1 MIFSPTSHVLDA
13 GPCCHEPRLQTQ
25 IKPDKPPNADAVALY
40 WKEFTMTKFDQ
51 AWVDAETAK
60 REWMTENSLYKEEE
74 EHASC
79 GVGLVVSIDGKPSRK
94 VVENGIAALKAIWHR
109 GAVDADGKTGDGAGI
124 HVQIPVEFFYDQ
136 IRRTGHEPDMTKMIA
151 VGQVFLPRTDYG
163 AQETCRTIVE
173 SEVLRMGYYIYGWRH
188 VPVDVACLGEKAN
201 ATRPE
206 IEQILISNSKGV
218 DEETFE
224 RELYV
229 IRRRIEKAATAAG
242 VQGLYLCS
250 LSCRSIIYKGM
261 MLAEQVA
268 EFYPDLMDERFESAF
283 ALYHQRYSTNTF
295 PQWWLAQPFRMLAHN
310 GEINTLKGN
319 LNWMKSHEIRMASGA
334 FGDMA
339 EDIKPI
345 VAQGSSDSAALDSVF
360 EVLVRAGRSAPMAKT
375 MMVPESWS
383 KQAIELPQS
392 WRDMYSYCNS
402 VLEPWDGPAALAMTD
417 GRWVCAGLD
426 RNGLRPMR
434 YVVTGDGLL
443 IAGSETGMVPVDEA
457 NVVEKGALGPGQL
470 LAVDMQEG
478 KLYHDTEM
486 KDKLAAAQPFGDW
499 VGKINELDDKLAV
512 VTEKPMFTG
521 AELRKRQIAAGYSI
535 EELEQI
541 LAPMAEDAKEALAS
555 MGDDTPSAV
564 LSEKYRPLSH
574 FFRQAFSQV
583 TNPPI
588 DSLREFRVMSLKTR
602 FGNLKNVLDEDSS
615 QTEIL
620 VLDSPFVGNAQFD
633 ELIANFNAPLAEID
647 CTFDAGAGPDDLR
660 KGLTRIRAEA
670 EDAVRSGAGHIILTD
685 QHQSI
690 DRVAMPMILATSA
703 VHSWLTRKGLRT
715 FCSLNVR
722 SAECVDP
729 HYFAVLIGCGA
740 TVVNAYLA
748 EDSLADRI
756 ERGLLEC
763 TLTEAIQ
770 RYRNAIDQGLLKI
783 MAKMGISV
791 ISSYRGGLNFEAV
804 GLSRAM
810 VAEYFPGMQSRISG
824 IGTTGIQRKSES
836 VHAKG
841 WRGGSDVLP
850 IGGFYKARRSGE
862 KHAWEAQTMHMLQA
876 ACNTANYE
884 MWKQFSAAMR
894 ANPPIHL
901 RDLLDIKEMGKA
913 IPIEEVESITS
924 IRKRFVT
931 PGMSLGALSP
941 EAHKTLNVAMNRIGA
956 KSDSGEGGEDPAHFV
971 PEANGDNPSAKI
983 KQVASGRF
991 GVTAE
996 YLNHC
1001 EELEIKVAQGAKPG
1015 EGGQLPGMKVTDLIA
1030 RLRHS
1035 TKGVTLI
1042 SPPPHHDI
1050 YSIEDLAQLIY
1061 DLKQINP
1068 RCKVTVKLVASSGV
1082 GTIAAGVA
1090 KAKAD
1095 VILIS
1100 GHNGGTGAS
1109 PATSIKYAGLPW
1121 EMGLT
1126 EAHQVLAMN
1135 NLRERVTLRTDGGLR
1150 TGRDI
1155 VMAAM
1160 MGAEEYGIGTAAL
1173 IAMGCIMVRQCQSN
1187 TCPVGVCTQDEE
1199 LRDKFTGNADKV
1211 VNLITFYATEVR
1223 EILASIGARS
1233 MDDVIGRADLLSQVS
1248 RGSAHLDDLDLNPL
1262 LITVDGADRIVYDR
1276 NKARNFVPDT
1286 LDAEIV
1292 KDAARFLNDGEKMQL
1307 QYAVQNTLRTI
1318 GTRTS
1323 SHIVQNF
1330 GMNNTLQ
1337 ADHLTVKLSGSAG
1350 QSLGAFAAPGLKL
1363 EVSGDANDYVGKGL
1377 SGGTIVVRPPMN
1389 SPLVAA
1395 DNTIIGNTVLYGA
1408 TAGYLFAAGRAGERF
1423 GVRNSGAKVV
1433 IEGCGACGCEY
1444 MTGGVAVILGSIGAN
1459 FGAGMT
1465 GGMAY
1470 LYDPDGVA
1478 DSRMNHE
1485 TLATCPI
1492 GDAHWEGQLKEL
1504 IERHLAETG
1513 SVKAADIL
1521 QHWDVE
1527 LANFVQICP
1536 KEMLAH
1542 LPAPLGVEDKAV
1554 PAE

>member
-1 MIFSPTSHVLDA
+1 
-13 GPCCHEPRLQTQ
+13 
-25 IKPDKPPNADAVALY
+25 
-40 WKEFTMTKFDQ
+40 MTKYDEN
-51 AWVDAETAK
+51 WVRREEAK
-60 REWMTENSLYKEEE
+60 RAFMNEHSLYREGD
-74 EHASC
+74 EHSSC
-79 GVGLVVSIDGKPSRK
+79 GVGLVVAADGKPSRK
-94 VVENGIAALKAIWHR
+94 VVEAGIDALKAIWHR

-124 HVQIPVEFFYDQ
+124 HVDIPVPFFYDQ
-136 IRRTGHEPDMTKMIA
+136 IRRTGHEPREDQLIA
-151 VGQVFLPRTDYG
+151 VGQVFLPRTDFG
-163 AQETCRTIVE
+163 AQEACRTIVE

-188 VPVDVACLGEKAN
+188 VPVDIDCLGDKAN

-206 IEQILISNSKGV
+206 IEQILISNAKGV

-229 IRRRIEKAATAAG
+229 IRRRIEKAAASA
-242 VQGLYLCS
+242 QINGLYIAS

-268 EFYPDLMDERFESAF
+268 VFYPDLMDERFKSKF
-283 ALYHQRYSTNTF
+283 AIYHQRYSTNTF

-319 LNWMKSHEIRMASGA
+319 LNWMKSHEIRMASSF
-334 FGDMA
+334 FGELA

-345 VAQGSSDSAALDSVF
+345 VPGGSSDSAALDAVF
-360 EVLVRAGRSAPMAKT
+360 EVMVRAGRSAPMAKT
-375 MMVPESWS
+375 MLVPESWS
-383 KQAIELPQS
+383 KQAIDLPQA
-392 WRDMYSYCNS
+392 WKDMYSYCNS
-402 VLEPWDGPAALAMTD
+402 VMEPWDGPAALAMTD

-434 YVVTGDGLL
+434 YVVTGDGLV
-443 IAGSETGMVPVDEA
+443 IAGSEAGMVPTDEA
-457 NVVEKGALGPGQL
+457 TVVEKGALGPGQL
-470 LAVDMQEG
+470 LAVDTKEG
-478 KLYHDTEM
+478 KLYHDTEI

-499 VGKINELDDKLAV
+499 VGKISDLEESLSQLE
-512 VTEKPMFTG
+512 EKPLYQG
-521 AELRKRQIAAGYSI
+521 DELRRRQVAAGFTL

-541 LAPMAEDAKEALAS
+541 LAPMAEDGKEALAS

-564 LSEKYRPLSH
+564 LSNKYRPLSH
-574 FFRQAFSQV
+574 FFRQNFSQV

-602 FGNLKNVLDEDSS
+602 FGNLKNVLDESGA

-620 VLDSPFVGNAQFD
+620 VLDSPFVGNEQFVKMT
-633 ELIANFNAPLAEID
+633 EGFNVPMVEID
-647 CTFDAGAGPDDLR
+647 CTFSSDGSDGALR
-660 KGLTRIRAEA
+660 IALEDIRAKA
-670 EDAVRSGAGHIILTD
+670 EEAVRSGAGHLVLTD
-685 QHQSI
+685 QAQGE
-690 DRVAMPMILATSA
+690 DRIAMPMILATSA
-703 VHSWLTRKGLRT
+703 VHSWLVKKGLRT
-715 FCSLNVR
+715 FTSLNVR
-722 SAECVDP
+722 SAECLDP
-729 HYFAVLIGCGA
+729 HYFAVLVGCGA
-740 TVVNAYLA
+740 TTVNAYLA

-756 ERGLLEC
+756 ERGLLDC
-763 TLTEAIQ
+763 SLTEAVR
-770 RYRNAIDQGLLKI
+770 RYREAINQGLLKI

-810 VAEYFPGMQSRISG
+810 VAEYFPGMTSRISG
-824 IGTTGIQRKSES
+824 IGLNGIQKKLEA
-836 VHAKG
+836 VHASG
-841 WRGGSDVLP
+841 FGPGMEGGNKVLP
-850 IGGFYKARRSGE
+850 VGGFYKSRRSGE
-862 KHAWEAQTMHMLQA
+862 THAWEATSMHLLQS
-876 ACNTANYE
+876 ACDRASFE
-884 MWKQFSAAMR
+884 MWKQYSAKMR
-894 ANPPIHL
+894 SNPPIHL
-901 RDLLDIKEMGKA
+901 RDLLDIKPLGK
-913 IPIEEVESITS
+913 PVPVEEVESINA

-956 KSDSGEGGEDPAHFV
+956 KSDSGEGGEDPAHFH
-971 PEANGDNPSAKI
+971 PEPNGDNPSAKI

-996 YLNHC
+996 YLNQC

-1068 RCKVTVKLVASSGV
+1068 RCKVTVKLVAASGV

-1109 PATSIKYAGLPW
+1109 PATSIKFAGLPW

-1135 NLRERVTLRTDGGLR
+1135 NLRDRVTLRTDGGLR

-1187 TCPVGVCTQDEE
+1187 TCPVGVCTQDED
-1199 LRDKFTGNADKV
+1199 LRAKYTGSADKV
-1211 VNLITFYATEVR
+1211 VNLITFYAQEVR

-1233 MDDVIGRADLLSQVS
+1233 LDEVMGRADLLSQVS

-1262 LITVDGADRIVYDR
+1262 LLVVDGADKIEYNRDRDR
-1276 NKARNFVPDT
+1276 NAVPDT

-1292 KDAARFLNDGEKMQL
+1292 RDAQRFLEDGEKMQL
-1307 QYAVQNTLRTI
+1307 SYTVQNTHRTV
-1318 GTRTS
+1318 GTRIS
-1323 SHIVQNF
+1323 SHIVKRF
-1330 GMNNTLQ
+1330 GMRNSLQ
-1337 ADHLTVKLSGSAG
+1337 PDHLTVKLQGSAG
-1350 QSLGAFAAPGLKL
+1350 QSLGAFAAPGLKI

-1377 SGGTIVVRPPMN
+1377 SGGTVVVRPPLV

-1408 TAGYLFAAGRAGERF
+1408 TDGYLFAAGRAGERF
-1423 GVRNSGAKVV
+1423 AVRNSGASVV
-1433 IEGCGACGCEY
+1433 IEGCGSNGCEY
-1444 MTGGVAVILGSIGAN
+1444 TTGGVAVILGSIGSN

-1470 LYDPDGVA
+1470 LYDPDGEA
-1478 DSRMNHE
+1478 QDHMNME
-1485 TLATCPI
+1485 SLVTCPVTV
-1492 GDAHWEGQLKEL
+1492 DHWEAQLKGL
-1504 IERHLAETG
+1504 IERHVAETG
-1513 SVKAADIL
+1513 SQKATEIL
-1521 QHWDVE
+1521 RHWE
-1527 LANFVQICP
+1527 LEKGNFLQVCP
-1536 KEMLAH
+1536 KEMLDK
-1542 LPAPLGVEDKAV
+1542 LPAPLSREADAI

>member
-1 MIFSPTSHVLDA
+1 MTRFDA
-13 GPCCHEPRLQTQ
+13 
-25 IKPDKPPNADAVALY
+25 D
-40 WKEFTMTKFDQ
+40 
-51 AWVDAETAK
+51 WVRAEEAK
-60 REWMTENSLYKEEE
+60 RKWMAENGMYAEEE
-74 EHASC
+74 EHSSC
-79 GVGLVVSIDGKPSRK
+79 GVGLVVAVNGKPSRQ
-94 VVENGIAALKAIWHR
+94 VVEAGIDALKAIWHR

-124 HVQIPVEFFYDQ
+124 HVQIPVPFFYDQ
-136 IRRTGHEPDMTKMIA
+136 IRRTGHEPRPDQLVA
-151 VGQVFLPRTDYG
+151 VGQVFLPRTDFG

-173 SEVLRMGYYIYGWRH
+173 TEVLRMGYYIYGWRH
-188 VPVDVACLGEKAN
+188 VPVDVTCLGEKAN

-229 IRRRIEKAATAAG
+229 IRRRIEKAATAVGINA
-242 VQGLYLCS
+242 LYIAS

-268 EFYPDLMDERFESAF
+268 VFYPDLMDERFKSAF
-283 ALYHQRYSTNTF
+283 AIYHQRYSTNTF

-319 LNWMKSHEIRMASGA
+319 LNWLRSHEIRMASGA

-345 VAQGSSDSAALDSVF
+345 VAGGSSDSAALDSVF

-375 MMVPESWS
+375 MLVPESWS
-383 KQAIELPQS
+383 KQGDELPQS

-402 VLEPWDGPAALAMTD
+402 VMEPWDGPAALAMTD

-434 YVVTGDGLL
+434 YVVTGDGLV
-443 IAGSETGMVPVDEA
+443 IAGSEAGMVPIDEA
-457 NVVEKGALGPGQL
+457 TVKEKGALGPGQM
-470 LAVDMQEG
+470 LAVDMKKG
-478 KLYHDTEM
+478 KMFRDTEI
-486 KDKLAAAQPFGDW
+486 KDKLARALPFGEW
-499 VGKINELDDKLAV
+499 VGKINELDENLAGMA
-512 VTEKPMFTG
+512 EAPIHTG
-521 AELRKRQIAAGYSI
+521 AELRRRQIAAGYTV

-541 LAPMAEDAKEALAS
+541 LAPMGEDGKEAIAS

-564 LSEKYRPLSH
+564 LSKGYRPLSH
-574 FFRQAFSQV
+574 YFRQNFSQV

-588 DSLREFRVMSLKTR
+588 DSLREARVMSLKTR
-602 FGNLKNVLDEDSS
+602 FGNLKNVLDESSS

-620 VLDSPFVGNAQFD
+620 VLDSPFVGNAQWD
-633 ELIANFNAPLAEID
+633 ALMTQFNADVAEID
-647 CTFDAGAGPDDLR
+647 CTFAKGRGALHE
-660 KGLTRIRAEA
+660 GLARIRAEA
-670 EDAVRSGAGHIILTD
+670 EDAVRSGAGHLVLTD
-685 QHQSI
+685 GAVGP
-690 DRVAMPMILATSA
+690 DRIGMPMILATSA
-703 VHSWLTRKGLRT
+703 VHSHLTRKGLRT

-722 SAECVDP
+722 SAECIDP
-729 HYFAVLIGCGA
+729 HYFAVLIGAGA

-756 ERGLLEC
+756 ERGLLEGS
-763 TLTEAIQ
+763 LTEAVA
-770 RYRNAIDQGLLKI
+770 RYRSAIDQGLLKI
-783 MAKMGISV
+783 MSKMGISV

-810 VAEYFPGMQSRISG
+810 CAEFFPGLTSRISG
-824 IGTTGIQRKSES
+824 VGISGLQTKLEE
-836 VHAKG
+836 VHDQAFG
-841 WRGGSDVLP
+841 RGQDILP
-850 IGGFYKARRSGE
+850 IGGFYKARKSGE
-862 KHAWEAQTMHMLQA
+862 THAWGAQTMHMMQM
-876 ACNTANYE
+876 ACNNSSYE
-884 MWKQFSAAMR
+884 LWKRYSAAMQS
-894 ANPPIHL
+894 APPIHL
-901 RDLLDIKEMGKA
+901 RDLMAIKPMGEA
-913 IPIEEVESITS
+913 ISVDEVESVTA

-956 KSDSGEGGEDPAHFV
+956 RSDSGEGGEDPAHFV
-971 PEANGDNPSAKI
+971 PEPNGDNPSAKI

-996 YLNHC
+996 YLNQC

-1015 EGGQLPGMKVTDLIA
+1015 EGGQLPGMKVTELIA

-1068 RCKVTVKLVASSGV
+1068 RAKVTVKLVAQSGV

-1126 EAHQVLAMN
+1126 EAHQVLSMN
-1135 NLRERVTLRTDGGLR
+1135 NLRDRITLRTDGGLR

-1187 TCPVGVCTQDEE
+1187 TCPVGVCTQDES
-1199 LRDKFTGNADKV
+1199 LRAKFTGNADKV
-1211 VNLITFYATEVR
+1211 VNLITFYAQEVR
-1223 EILASIGARS
+1223 EVLAGIGARS
-1233 MDDVIGRADLLSQVS
+1233 LDDVIGRADLLTQVS
-1248 RGSAHLDDLDLNPL
+1248 RGSAHLDDLDLNPM
-1262 LITVDGADRIVYDR
+1262 LITVDGAADIVYDR
-1276 NKARNFVPDT
+1276 ERARNAVPDT

-1292 KDAARFLNDGEKMQL
+1292 RDAQRFLEDGEKMQL
-1307 QYAVQNTLRTI
+1307 SYAVQNTDRTV
-1318 GTRTS
+1318 GTRLS
-1323 SHIVQNF
+1323 SHIVRKF
-1330 GMNNTLQ
+1330 GMENALQ
-1337 ADHLTVKLSGSAG
+1337 PNHLTVKLSGSAG

-1363 EVSGDANDYVGKGL
+1363 EVAGDANDYVGKGL
-1377 SGGTIVVRPPMN
+1377 SGGTIVVRPNMA
-1389 SPLVAA
+1389 SRLEASE
-1395 DNTIIGNTVLYGA
+1395 NTIIGNTVLYGA
-1408 TAGYLFAAGRAGERF
+1408 TDGYLFAAGRAGERF
-1423 GVRNSGAKVV
+1423 GVRNSGARVV
-1433 IEGCGACGCEY
+1433 IEGCGSNGCEY
-1444 MTGGVAVILGSIGAN
+1444 MTGGVAVILGTIGAN

-1470 LYDPDGVA
+1470 LYDPEGRA
-1478 DSRMNHE
+1478 GKLINPE
-1485 TLATCPI
+1485 TLVTCPVTNE
-1492 GDAHWEGQLKEL
+1492 HWMDELEEL
-1504 IERHLAETG
+1504 IERHAAETG
-1513 SVKAADIL
+1513 SIKAQKIL
-1521 QHWDVE
+1521 QYWDQE
-1527 LANFVQICP
+1527 KSHFVQVCP
-1536 KEMLAH
+1536 IEMLDK
-1542 LPAPLGVEDKAV
+1542 LPAPLGVEDQAV

>member
-1 MIFSPTSHVLDA
+1 
-13 GPCCHEPRLQTQ
+13 
-25 IKPDKPPNADAVALY
+25 
-40 WKEFTMTKFDQ
+40 MTKYD
-51 AWVDAETAK
+51 ADWVRAEEAK
-60 REWMTENSLYKEEE
+60 RKWMAENGLYSEQE
-74 EHASC
+74 EHSSC
-79 GVGLVVSIDGKPSRK
+79 GVGLVVSVDGKKSRK
-94 VVENGIAALKAIWHR
+94 VVEAGINALKAIWHR

-124 HVQIPVEFFYDQ
+124 HVQIPAPFFYDQ
-136 IRRTGHEPDMTKMIA
+136 IRRTGHEPKMDELIA
-151 VGQVFLPRTDYG
+151 VGQVFLPRTDFG
-163 AQETCRTIVE
+163 AQERCRTIVE
-173 SEVLRMGYYIYGWRH
+173 TEVLRMGYYIYGWRH
-188 VPVDVACLGEKAN
+188 VPVDVTCLGEKAN

-218 DEETFE
+218 DEDTFE

-229 IRRRIEKAATAAG
+229 IRRRIEKAAAAAG
-242 VQGLYLCS
+242 ISSLYLAS

-268 EFYPDLMDERFESAF
+268 VFYPDLMDERFESAF
-283 ALYHQRYSTNTF
+283 AIYHQRYSTNTF

-319 LNWMKSHEIRMASGA
+319 INWMKSHEIRMASA
-334 FGDMA
+334 TFGDYA

-345 VAQGSSDSAALDSVF
+345 IAGGSSDSAALDSVF

-375 MMVPESWS
+375 MLVPESWS
-383 KQAIELPQS
+383 KQAVELPQA

-402 VLEPWDGPAALAMTD
+402 VMEPWDGPAALAMTD

-434 YVVTGDGLL
+434 YVVTGDGLV
-443 IAGSETGMVPVDEA
+443 IAGSEAGMVPIDEA
-457 NVVEKGALGPGQL
+457 SVKEKGALGPGQM
-470 LAVDMQEG
+470 LAVDMKKG
-478 KLYHDTEM
+478 KLYRDKQI
-486 KDKLAAAQPFGDW
+486 KDKLAAALPFGEW
-499 VGKINELDDKLAV
+499 VSKINDLDEKLAKV
-512 VTEKPMFTG
+512 AEKPLFTG
-521 AELRKRQIAAGYSI
+521 EELRKRQIAAGYTV

-541 LAPMAEDAKEALAS
+541 LAPMAEDGKEAIAS

-564 LSEKYRPLSH
+564 LSKQYRPLSH
-574 FFRQAFSQV
+574 FFRQNFSQV

-588 DSLREFRVMSLKTR
+588 DSLREYRVMSLKTR

-615 QTEIL
+615 QTEIV
-620 VLDSPFVGNAQFD
+620 VLESPFVGNAQWE
-633 ELIANFNAPLAEID
+633 ELVANFDAPLAEID
-647 CTFDAGAGPDDLR
+647 CTFEPGTGALSAA
-660 KGLTRIRAEA
+660 LARIRAEA
-670 EDAVRSGAGHIILTD
+670 EEAVRSGAGHLVLTD
-685 QHQSI
+685 QYSGPGK
-690 DRVAMPMILATSA
+690 VAMPMILATSA
-703 VHSWLTRKGLRT
+703 VHSHLIRQGLRT

-722 SAECVDP
+722 SAECIDP

-756 ERGLLEC
+756 ERGLLEGS
-763 TLTEAIQ
+763 LTENVA
-770 RYRNAIDQGLLKI
+770 RYREAIDQGLLKI

-810 VAEYFPGMQSRISG
+810 VAEYFPGMTSRISG
-824 IGTTGIQRKSES
+824 IGVTGIQSKAEGI
-836 VHAKG
+836 HAKG
-841 WRGGSDVLP
+841 WESGLDVLP
-850 IGGFYKARRSGE
+850 IGGFYKARKSGE
-862 KHAWEAQTMHMLQA
+862 THAWEATSMHMMQM
-876 ACNTANYE
+876 ACSRASYE
-884 MWKQFSAAMR
+884 LWKQYSAKMQ

-901 RDLLDIKEMGKA
+901 RDLMDFKPLGKP

-971 PEANGDNPSAKI
+971 PEPNGDNPSAKI

-996 YLNHC
+996 YLNQC

-1068 RCKVTVKLVASSGV
+1068 RAKVTVKLVASSGV

-1095 VILIS
+1095 IILIS

-1135 NLRERVTLRTDGGLR
+1135 NLRDRVTLRTDGGLR

-1187 TCPVGVCTQDEE
+1187 TCPVGVCTQDES
-1199 LRDKFTGNADKV
+1199 LRAKFTGNADKV
-1211 VNLITFYATEVR
+1211 VNLITFYAQEVR
-1223 EILASIGARS
+1223 EILASLGARS
-1233 MDDVIGRADLLSQVS
+1233 VDEIIGRADLLAQVS

-1262 LITVDGADRIVYDR
+1262 LITVDGAQNIVYDR
-1276 NKARNFVPDT
+1276 DKPRNGVPDT
-1286 LDAEIV
+1286 LDSEIV
-1292 KDAARFLNDGEKMQL
+1292 RDAARFLKDGEKMQL
-1307 QYAVQNTLRTI
+1307 SYAVQNTHRTV
-1318 GTRTS
+1318 GTRVS

-1330 GMNNTLQ
+1330 GMRNTFQ
-1337 ADHLTVKLSGSAG
+1337 PDHLHVKLQGSAG

-1377 SGGTIVVRPPMN
+1377 SGGTIVVRPPQV
-1389 SPLVAA
+1389 SPLQA
-1395 DNTIIGNTVLYGA
+1395 DRNTIIGNTVLYGA
-1408 TAGYLFAAGRAGERF
+1408 TDGYLFAAGRAGERF
-1423 GVRNSGAKVV
+1423 AVRNSGATVV
-1433 IEGCGACGCEY
+1433 VEGCGSNGCEY
-1444 MTGGVAVILGSIGAN
+1444 MTGGVAVILGDIGAN

-1470 LYDPDGVA
+1470 LYDPEGKA
-1478 DSRMNHE
+1478 QLLMNME
-1485 TLATCPI
+1485 TLVTCPVTVE
-1492 GDAHWEGQLKEL
+1492 HWEMQLKSL
-1504 IERHLAETG
+1504 IERHAAETG
-1513 SVKAADIL
+1513 SRKAADIL

-1527 LANFVQICP
+1527 LSNFLQVCP
-1536 KEMLAH
+1536 KEMLNKLSH
-1542 LPAPLGVEDKAV
+1542 PLSHEAAAV

>member
-1 MIFSPTSHVLDA
+1 
-13 GPCCHEPRLQTQ
+13 
-25 IKPDKPPNADAVALY
+25 
-40 WKEFTMTKFDQ
+40 MTKYD
-51 AWVDAETAK
+51 ADWVRAEEAK
-60 REWMTENSLYKEEE
+60 RKWMAENGLYSEAE
-74 EHASC
+74 EHSSC
-79 GVGLVVSIDGKPSRK
+79 GVGLVVSVDGTRSRK
-94 VVENGIAALKAIWHR
+94 VVEAGIDALKAIWHR

-124 HVQIPVEFFYDQ
+124 HVQIPIPFFYDQ
-136 IRRTGHEPDMTKMIA
+136 IERTGHTPRKDQLIA
-151 VGQVFLPRTDYG
+151 VGQVFLPRTDFG

-173 SEVLRMGYYIYGWRH
+173 TEVLRMGYYIYGWRH
-188 VPVDVACLGEKAN
+188 VPVDVTCLGEKAN

-229 IRRRIEKAATAAG
+229 IRRRIEKAAAGAG
-242 VQGLYLCS
+242 VHGLYIAS

-261 MLAEQVA
+261 MLAEQVS
-268 EFYPDLMDERFESAF
+268 EFYPDLQDERFESAF
-283 ALYHQRYSTNTF
+283 AIYHQRYSTNTF

-319 LNWMKSHEIRMASGA
+319 TNWMKSHEIRMASA
-334 FGDMA
+334 TFGDYA

-345 VAQGSSDSAALDSVF
+345 IAQGSSDSAALDSVF

-375 MMVPESWS
+375 MLVPESWS
-383 KQAIELPQS
+383 KQAEELPEA
-392 WRDMYSYCNS
+392 WRDMYSYCNA
-402 VLEPWDGPAALAMTD
+402 VMEPWDGPAALAMTD

-434 YVVTGDGLL
+434 YVVTGDNLV
-443 IAGSETGMVPVDEA
+443 IAGSEAGMVPIDEA
-457 NVVEKGALGPGQL
+457 SVVEKGALGPGQL
-470 LAVDMQEG
+470 LAVDMQDG
-478 KLYHDTEM
+478 KLYRDEQI
-486 KDKLAAAQPFGDW
+486 KDRLAAAQPFGEW
-499 VGKINELDDKLAV
+499 VGKINDLDDQLWGV
-512 VTEKPMFTG
+512 EETPLFTG

-541 LAPMAEDAKEALAS
+541 LAPMAEDGKESIAS

-564 LSEKYRPLSH
+564 LSKQYRPLSH
-574 FFRQAFSQV
+574 FFRQNFSQV

-588 DSLREFRVMSLKTR
+588 DSLREYRVMSLKTR

-615 QTEIL
+615 QTEII
-620 VLDSPFVGNAQFD
+620 VLESPFVGNAQW
-633 ELIANFNAPLAEID
+633 EKLVENFNAPLAEID
-647 CTFDAGAGPDDLR
+647 CTFEPGQGALNAA
-660 KGLTRIRAEA
+660 LARIRAEV
-670 EDAVRSGAGHIILTD
+670 EEAVRSGAGHIVLTD
-685 QHQSI
+685 QYSDEQK
-690 DRVAMPMILATSA
+690 VAMPMILATSA
-703 VHSWLTRKGLRT
+703 VHSHLTRKGLRT
-715 FCSLNVR
+715 FTSLNVR
-722 SAECVDP
+722 SAECIDP

-748 EDSLADRI
+748 EDSLAERI
-756 ERGLLEC
+756 ERGLLDGS
-763 TLTEAIQ
+763 LTDNVA
-770 RYRNAIDQGLLKI
+770 RYREAIDQGLLKI

-791 ISSYRGGLNFEAV
+791 VSSYRGGLNFEAV

-810 VAEYFPGMQSRISG
+810 VAEYFPGMTSRISG
-824 IGTTGIQRKSES
+824 IGVSGIQVKAEEI
-836 VHAKG
+836 HAKG
-841 WRGGSDVLP
+841 WKSGLDVLP
-850 IGGFYKARRSGE
+850 IGGFYKARKSGE
-862 KHAWEAQTMHMLQA
+862 THAWEATSMHMMQM
-876 ACNTANYE
+876 ACNRASYE
-884 MWKQFSAAMR
+884 LWKQYSAKMKG
-894 ANPPIHL
+894 NPPIHL
-901 RDLLDIKEMGKA
+901 RDLMDFKPLGKP
-913 IPIEEVESITS
+913 IPLEEVESITA

-971 PEANGDNPSAKI
+971 PEPNGDNPSAKI

-1135 NLRERVTLRTDGGLR
+1135 NLRGRVTLRTDGGLR

-1187 TCPVGVCTQDEE
+1187 TCPVGVCTQDPS
-1199 LRDKFTGNADKV
+1199 LREKFTGNADKV
-1211 VNLITFYATEVR
+1211 VNLITFYAQEVR
-1223 EILASIGARS
+1223 EILAELGARS
-1233 MDDVIGRADLLSQVS
+1233 LDEVIGRADLLKQVS

-1262 LITVDGADRIVYDR
+1262 LITVDGAADIVYDR
-1276 NKARNFVPDT
+1276 EKPRNAVPDT

-1292 KDAARFLNDGEKMQL
+1292 RDAARFLKDGEKMQL
-1307 QYAVQNTLRTI
+1307 SYAVQNTHRTV
-1318 GTRTS
+1318 GTRVS
-1323 SHIVQNF
+1323 SHIVSNF
-1330 GMNNTLQ
+1330 GMRNAFQ
-1337 ADHLTVKLSGSAG
+1337 PDHLHIKLQGSAG

-1377 SGGTIVVRPPMN
+1377 SGGTIVVRPPLV
-1389 SPLVAA
+1389 SPLRA
-1395 DNTIIGNTVLYGA
+1395 DENTIIGNTVLYGA

-1423 GVRNSGAKVV
+1423 AVRNSGAHVV
-1433 IEGCGACGCEY
+1433 IEGCGTNGCEY
-1444 MTGGVAVILGSIGAN
+1444 MTGGVAVILGEIGAN

-1470 LYDPDGVA
+1470 LYDPEGRA
-1478 DSRMNHE
+1478 E
-1485 TLATCPI
+1485 TLMNMETLVTCPVTV
-1492 GDAHWEGQLKEL
+1492 DHWESQLKDL
-1504 IERHLAETG
+1504 IERHAAETR
-1513 SVKAADIL
+1513 SRKAADIL
-1521 QHWDVE
+1521 QHWDME
-1527 LANFVQICP
+1527 RGNFVQVCP
-1536 KEMLAH
+1536 KEMLDKLAH
-1542 LPAPLGVEDKAV
+1542 PLSIENEAV

>member
-1 MIFSPTSHVLDA
+1 
-13 GPCCHEPRLQTQ
+13 
-25 IKPDKPPNADAVALY
+25 
-40 WKEFTMTKFDQ
+40 MTKYDS
-51 AWVDAETAK
+51 AWVRAEEAK
-60 REWMTENSLYKEEE
+60 RDYMA
-74 EHASC
+74 EHGMYDHTDERANC
-79 GVGLVVSIDGKPSRK
+79 GVGLVVNVDGSASRA
-94 VVENGIAALKAIWHR
+94 VVENGIKALKAIWHR

-124 HVQIPVEFFYDQ
+124 HVQIPVSFFYDQ
-136 IRRTGHEPDMTKMIA
+136 IERTGHTPDRDQLIA
-151 VGQVFLPRTDYG
+151 VGQVFLPRNDFG

-173 SEVLRMGYYIYGWRH
+173 TEVLRMGYYIYGWRH
-188 VPVDVACLGEKAN
+188 VPVNVHVLGEKAN

-206 IEQILISNSKGV
+206 IEQILISNIKGV

-229 IRRRIEKAATAAG
+229 IRRRIEKAAAAAQ
-242 VQGLYLCS
+242 VPQLYIAS

-268 EFYPDLMDERFESAF
+268 EFYPDLLDDRFESAF
-283 ALYHQRYSTNTF
+283 AIYHQRYSTNTF

-345 VAQGSSDSAALDSVF
+345 VASGSSDSAALDAVF
-360 EVLVRAGRSAPMAKT
+360 EVLVRAGRNAPMAKT
-375 MMVPESWS
+375 MLVPESWS
-383 KQAIELPQS
+383 KQAVELPQA

-402 VLEPWDGPAALAMTD
+402 VMEPWDGPAALAMTD

-434 YVVTGDGLL
+434 YVVTEDGMV
-443 IAGSETGMVPVDEA
+443 IAGSETGMVPLNESGI
-457 NVVEKGALGPGQL
+457 VEKGALGPGQL
-470 LAVDMQEG
+470 LAVDMVDG
-478 KLYHDTEM
+478 KLFHDTEI
-486 KDKLAAAQPFGDW
+486 KDKLASAQPFGEW
-499 VGKINELDDKLAV
+499 VGKINDLEPAIAG
-512 VTEKPMFTG
+512 VTEQVMFSG
-521 AELRKRQIAAGYSI
+521 DDLRRRQIAAGYTI

-541 LAPMAEDAKEALAS
+541 LAPMAEDGKEAIAS

-564 LSEKYRPLSH
+564 LSKRYRPLSH
-574 FFRQAFSQV
+574 FFRQNFSQV

-588 DSLREFRVMSLKTR
+588 DSLREYRVMSLKTR
-602 FGNLKNVLDEDSS
+602 FGNLKNVLDESS
-615 QTEIL
+615 AQTEIIT
-620 VLDSPFVGNAQFD
+620 LDSPFVGNAQWA
-633 ELIANFNAPLAEID
+633 EIATHFNADLIEID
-647 CTFDAGAGPDDLR
+647 CTFEAGSGALSAGLQ
-660 KGLTRIRAEA
+660 RIRAEA
-670 EDAVRSGAGHIILTD
+670 EDAVRSGAGHILLTD
-685 QHQSI
+685 QHSGP
-690 DRVAMPMILATSA
+690 DKVAMPMILATSA
-703 VHSWLTRKGLRT
+703 VHSHLTRKGLRT

-722 SAECVDP
+722 SAECIDP

-756 ERGLLEC
+756 DRGLLDG
-763 TLTEAIQ
+763 TLTEAVA
-770 RYRNAIDQGLLKI
+770 RYRNAIDAGLLKI

-791 ISSYRGGLNFEAV
+791 VSSYRGGLNFEAV

-810 VAEYFPGMQSRISG
+810 CAEYFPGMLSRISG
-824 IGTTGIQRKSES
+824 IGVTGIQAKAEE
-836 VHAKG
+836 VHAAG
-841 WRGGSDVLP
+841 WTGGDVLP
-850 IGGFYKARRSGE
+850 IGGFYKARKSGE
-862 KHAWEAQTMHMLQA
+862 THAWEATSMHMMQM
-876 ACNTANYE
+876 ACNRASFE
-884 MWKQFSAAMR
+884 LWKQYSAKMR
-894 ANPPIHL
+894 SGPPIHL
-901 RDLLDIKEMGKA
+901 RDLMDIKQLGK
-913 IPIEEVESITS
+913 PVPLEEVESITS

-956 KSDSGEGGEDPAHFV
+956 KSDSGEGGEDPAHFH
-971 PEANGDNPSAKI
+971 PEPNGDNPSAKI

-996 YLNHC
+996 YLNQC

-1126 EAHQVLAMN
+1126 EAHQVLSMN
-1135 NLRERVTLRTDGGLR
+1135 NLRDRVTLRTDGGLR

-1160 MGAEEYGIGTAAL
+1160 LGAEEYGIGTAAL

-1187 TCPVGVCTQDEE
+1187 TCPVGVCTQDES
-1199 LRDKFTGNADKV
+1199 LREKFTGNADKV
-1211 VNLITFYATEVR
+1211 VNLITFYAQEVR
-1223 EILASIGARS
+1223 ELLAAIGARS
-1233 MDDVIGRADLLSQVS
+1233 LDEVIGRADLLAQVS
-1248 RGSAHLDDLDLNPL
+1248 RGSAHLDDLDLNPM
-1262 LITVDGADRIVYDR
+1262 LITVDGATDIVYDR
-1276 NKARNFVPDT
+1276 DRARNAVPDT
-1286 LDAEIV
+1286 LDAQIV
-1292 KDAARFLNDGEKMQL
+1292 RDAARFLEDGEKMQL
-1307 QYAVQNTLRTI
+1307 SYAVQNTHRTV

-1323 SHIVQNF
+1323 SHIVRKF
-1330 GMNNTLQ
+1330 GMRNTLQ
-1337 ADHLTVKLSGSAG
+1337 PDHLTVKLTGSAG

-1377 SGGTIVVRPPMN
+1377 SGGTIVVRPPMA

-1395 DNTIIGNTVLYGA
+1395 QNVIIGNTVLYGA
-1408 TAGYLFAAGRAGERF
+1408 TDGYLFAAGRAGERF
-1423 GVRNSGAKVV
+1423 AVRNSGAKVV
-1433 IEGCGACGCEY
+1433 VEGCGSNGCEY
-1444 MTGGVAVILGSIGAN
+1444 MTGGVAVILGEIGAN

-1470 LYDPDGVA
+1470 LYDPEGA
-1478 DSRMNHE
+1478 AERLMNLE
-1485 TLATCPI
+1485 TLVTCPVTV
-1492 GDAHWEGQLKEL
+1492 DHWRTQLEEL
-1504 IERHLAETG
+1504 IERHLEETG
-1513 SVKAADIL
+1513 SRKAADIL
-1521 QHWDVE
+1521 QHWDIE
-1527 LANFVQICP
+1527 QKNFLQVCP
-1536 KEMLAH
+1536 KEMLIH
-1542 LPAPLGVEDKAV
+1542 LPVPLTLEEGAI

>member
-1 MIFSPTSHVLDA
+1 MTN
-13 GPCCHEPRLQTQ
+13 R
-25 IKPDKPPNADAVALY
+25 DAVNYDA
-40 WKEFTMTKFDQ
+40 D
-51 AWVDAETAK
+51 WVRAEEAK
-60 REWMTENSLYKEEE
+60 RKWMAENGLYTEAE
-74 EHASC
+74 EHSSC
-79 GVGLVVSIDGKPSRK
+79 GVGLVVAVDGKASRS
-94 VVENGIAALKAIWHR
+94 VVEAGINALKAIWHR

-124 HVQIPVEFFYDQ
+124 HVQIPVPFFYDQ
-136 IRRTGHEPDMTKMIA
+136 IKRTGHVPREDQLMA
-151 VGQVFLPRTDYG
+151 VGQVFLPRTDFG

-173 SEVLRMGYYIYGWRH
+173 TEVLRMGYYIYGWRH
-188 VPVDVACLGEKAN
+188 VPVDVTCLGGKAN

-229 IRRRIEKAATAAG
+229 IRRRIEKAAAAAG
-242 VQGLYLCS
+242 IGELYLAS

-268 EFYPDLMDERFESAF
+268 VFYPDLMDERFESAF
-283 ALYHQRYSTNTF
+283 AIYHQRYSTNTF

-310 GEINTLKGN
+310 GEINTLRGN
-319 LNWMKSHEIRMASGA
+319 MNWLKSHEIRMASTT
-334 FGDMA
+334 FGDHA

-345 VAQGSSDSAALDSVF
+345 IAGGASDSAALDGVF

-375 MMVPESWS
+375 MLVPESWS
-383 KQAIELPQS
+383 KQAVELPEA

-402 VLEPWDGPAALAMTD
+402 VMEPWDGPAALAMTD

-434 YVVTGDGLL
+434 YVVTGDGLV
-443 IAGSETGMVPVDEA
+443 IAGSEAGMVPIDEA
-457 NVVEKGALGPGQL
+457 TVVEKGALGPGQM
-470 LAVDMQEG
+470 LAVDMKKG
-478 KLYHDTEM
+478 KLYHDTAI
-486 KDKLAAAQPFGDW
+486 KNKLSAALPFGDW
-499 VGKINELDDKLAV
+499 VSKINDVDATLAT
-512 VTEKPMFTG
+512 VTEAPLFTG
-521 AELRKRQIAAGYSI
+521 EELRRRQVAAGYTI

-541 LAPMAEDAKEALAS
+541 LSPMAEDGKETLAS

-564 LSEKYRPLSH
+564 LSKQYRPLSH
-574 FFRQAFSQV
+574 FFRQNFSQV

-602 FGNLKNVLDEDSS
+602 FSNLKNVLDEDSS
-615 QTEIL
+615 QTEIV
-620 VLDSPFVGNAQFD
+620 VLESPFVGNAQWDKLVSEFT
-633 ELIANFNAPLAEID
+633 APLAEID
-647 CTFDAGAGPDDLR
+647 CSFDPAEGSLSQALD
-660 KGLTRIRAEA
+660 RIRAEA
-670 EDAVRSGAGHIILTD
+670 EDAVRSGAGHLVLSD
-685 QHQSI
+685 QYS
-690 DRVAMPMILATSA
+690 DVSRVAMPMILATSA
-703 VHSWLTRKGLRT
+703 VHSHLTRKGLRT
-715 FCSLNVR
+715 FCSINVR
-722 SAECVDP
+722 AAECVDP

-756 ERGLLEC
+756 ERGLLDG
-763 TLTEAIQ
+763 TLTENVA

-810 VAEYFPGMQSRISG
+810 CAEFFPGMTSRISG
-824 IGTTGIQRKSES
+824 IGVSGIQVKAEEIHARGWKSAENI
-836 VHAKG
+836 
-841 WRGGSDVLP
+841 LP
-850 IGGFYKARRSGE
+850 IGGFYKARKSGE
-862 KHAWEAQTMHMLQA
+862 THAWEATSMHMLQM
-876 ACNTANYE
+876 ACNRASFE
-884 MWKQFSAAMR
+884 MWKQYSAKMQS
-894 ANPPIHL
+894 NPPIHL
-901 RDLLDIKEMGKA
+901 RDLLDIKPLGKSV
-913 IPIEEVESITS
+913 PIEEVESITS

-971 PEANGDNPSAKI
+971 PEPNGDNPSAKI

-996 YLNHC
+996 YLNQC

-1095 VILIS
+1095 IILIS

-1160 MGAEEYGIGTAAL
+1160 LGAEEYGIGTAAL

-1187 TCPVGVCTQDEE
+1187 TCPVGVCTQDEA
-1199 LRDKFTGNADKV
+1199 LRDKFTGSADKV
-1211 VNLITFYATEVR
+1211 VNLITFYAQEVR
-1223 EILASIGARS
+1223 EILAAIGARS
-1233 MDDVIGRADLLSQVS
+1233 LDEVIGRADLLAQVS

-1262 LITVDGADRIVYDR
+1262 LITVDGSANIVYNRDKER
-1276 NKARNFVPDT
+1276 NPVPDT
-1286 LDAEIV
+1286 LDSEIV
-1292 KDAARFLNDGEKMQL
+1292 RDAARFLQDGEKMQL
-1307 QYAVQNTLRTI
+1307 SYAVQNTHRSV

-1323 SHIVQNF
+1323 SHIVRNF
-1330 GMNNTLQ
+1330 GMRNAFQ
-1337 ADHLTVKLSGSAG
+1337 PDHLTVKLQGSAG

-1377 SGGTIVVRPPMN
+1377 SGGTIVVRPPMA
-1389 SPLVAA
+1389 SPLVASE
-1395 DNTIIGNTVLYGA
+1395 NTIVGNTVLYGA
-1408 TAGYLFAAGRAGERF
+1408 TDGYLFAAGRAGERF

-1470 LYDPDGVA
+1470 LYDPDGQA
-1478 DSRMNHE
+1478 ETMMNME
-1485 TLATCPI
+1485 GLVVCPVTV
-1492 GDAHWEGQLKEL
+1492 AHWEAEMKGL

-1513 SVKAADIL
+1513 SRKAAEIL
-1521 QHWDVE
+1521 QNWDLE
-1527 LANFVQICP
+1527 KGNFLQVCP
-1536 KEMLAH
+1536 TEMLDK
-1542 LPAPLGVEDKAV
+1542 LPHPLSTEQAAV

>member
-1 MIFSPTSHVLDA
+1 
-13 GPCCHEPRLQTQ
+13 
-25 IKPDKPPNADAVALY
+25 
-40 WKEFTMTKFDQ
+40 MTKYDEN
-51 AWVDAETAK
+51 WVREEQAK
-60 REWMTENSLYKEEE
+60 RKWMAENGLYREEE
-74 EHASC
+74 EHSSC

-94 VVENGIAALKAIWHR
+94 VVEAGITALKAIWHR

-124 HVQIPVEFFYDQ
+124 HVQIPAPFFYDQ
-136 IRRTGHEPDMTKMIA
+136 IRRTGHEPRMDELIA
-151 VGQVFLPRTDYG
+151 VGQVFLPRTDFG
-163 AQETCRTIVE
+163 AQEACRTIVE
-173 SEVLRMGYYIYGWRH
+173 TEVLRMGYHIYGWRH
-188 VPVDVACLGEKAN
+188 VPVDTGCLGEKAN

-206 IEQILISNSKGV
+206 IEQILISNEKGV

-229 IRRRIEKAATAAG
+229 IRRRIEKAALAANINE
-242 VQGLYLCS
+242 LYIAS

-268 EFYPDLMDERFESAF
+268 VFYPDLQDERFESAF

-319 LNWMKSHEIRMASGA
+319 LNWMKSHEIRMASA
-334 FGDMA
+334 YFGELAD
-339 EDIKPI
+339 DIKPI
-345 VAQGSSDSAALDSVF
+345 VPGGASDSAALDGVF
-360 EVLVRAGRSAPMAKT
+360 EVFVRAGRSAPMAKT
-375 MMVPESWS
+375 MLVPESWS
-383 KQAIELPQS
+383 QSAVELPES
-392 WRDMYSYCNS
+392 WRNMYSYCNS
-402 VLEPWDGPAALAMTD
+402 VMEPWDGPAALAMTD
-417 GRWVCAGLD
+417 GRWVCGGLD

-443 IAGSETGMVPVDEA
+443 IAGSEVGMVPTDEA
-457 NVVEKGALGPGQL
+457 NVVEKGALGPGQMI
-470 LAVDMQEG
+470 AVDMKEG
-478 KLYHDTEM
+478 KLFHDKEL
-486 KDKLAAAQPFGDW
+486 KDCLADSRPYGEWVDKIKDLEGDLSD
-499 VGKINELDDKLAV
+499 VP
-512 VTEKPMFTG
+512 EKAMFEG
-521 AELRKRQIAAGYSI
+521 AELRKRQIAAGYTM
-535 EELEQI
+535 EELENI
-541 LAPMAEDAKEALAS
+541 LSPMAEDGKESLAS

-564 LSEKYRPLSH
+564 LSKKYRPLSH
-574 FFRQAFSQV
+574 FFRQNFSQV

-588 DSLREFRVMSLKTR
+588 DSLREYRVMSLKTR
-602 FGNLKNVLDEDSS
+602 FGNLKNVLDEDGS
-615 QTEIL
+615 QTEIVML
-620 VLDSPFVGNAQFD
+620 ESPFVGNAQFD
-633 ELIANFNAPLAEID
+633 KLLAAFDDTVVRID
-647 CTFDAGAGPDDLR
+647 CTFGADEGAGALQA
-660 KGLTRIRAEA
+660 GLKRIRAEA
-670 EDAVRSGAGHIILTD
+670 EDAVRSGAGHIILSD
-685 QHQSI
+685 EAQSES
-690 DRVAMPMILATSA
+690 RVAMPMILATSA
-703 VHSWLTRKGLRT
+703 VHSHLTRKGLRT

-722 SAECVDP
+722 SAECIDP
-729 HYFAVLIGCGA
+729 HYFAVLIGAGA
-740 TVVNAYLA
+740 TVVNPYLA
-748 EDSLADRI
+748 EDSLAERI
-756 ERGLLEC
+756 ERGLLDMD
-763 TLTEAIQ
+763 LTTAVA
-770 RYRNAIDQGLLKI
+770 RYREAIDQGLLKI

-810 VAEYFPGMQSRISG
+810 CAEFFPGMTSRISG
-824 IGTTGIQRKSES
+824 IGVSGIQRKVEEI
-836 VHAKG
+836 HAQG
-841 WRGGSDVLP
+841 FTSGQDVLP
-850 IGGFYKARRSGE
+850 IGGFYKARKSGE
-862 KHAWEAQTMHMLQA
+862 THAWGAQTMHLLQA
-876 ACNTANYE
+876 ACNKASFE
-884 MWKQFSAAMR
+884 LWKQYSAAMR
-894 ANPPIHL
+894 SNPPIHL
-901 RDLLDIKEMGKA
+901 RDLLDIKPIGKP
-913 IPIEEVESITS
+913 IPLEEVESITA

-971 PEANGDNPSAKI
+971 PEPNGDNPSAKI

-996 YLNHC
+996 YLNQC

-1095 VILIS
+1095 IILIS
-1100 GHNGGTGAS
+1100 GGNGGTGAS
-1109 PATSIKYAGLPW
+1109 PATSIKFAGLPW

-1135 NLRERVTLRTDGGLR
+1135 KLRERVTLRTDGGLR

-1187 TCPVGVCTQDEE
+1187 TCPVGVCTQDPE
-1199 LRDKFTGNADKV
+1199 LRAKYTGSADKV
-1211 VNLITFYATEVR
+1211 VNLITFYAQEVR

-1233 MDDVIGRADLLSQVS
+1233 LDEVIGRADLLAQVS
-1248 RGSAHLDDLDLNPL
+1248 RGAAHLDDLDLNPL
-1262 LITVDGADRIVYDR
+1262 LLTVDGAKDITYDR
-1276 NKARNFVPDT
+1276 YKERNVVPDT

-1292 KDAARFLNDGEKMQL
+1292 RDAHRFLEDGEKMQL
-1307 QYAVQNTLRTI
+1307 SYAVQNTHRTV

-1323 SHIVQNF
+1323 SHIVRNF
-1330 GMNNTLQ
+1330 GMRNALQ
-1337 ADHLTVKLSGSAG
+1337 EDHLTVKLTGSAG
-1350 QSLGAFAAPGLKL
+1350 QSLGAFAAPGLKI
-1363 EVSGDANDYVGKGL
+1363 EVSGDANDYVAKGL
-1377 SGGTIVVRPPMN
+1377 SGGTVVVRPPQV
-1389 SPLVAA
+1389 SPLTASE
-1395 DNTIIGNTVLYGA
+1395 NTIIGNTVLYGA
-1408 TAGYLFAAGRAGERF
+1408 TDGHLFAAGRAGERF
-1423 GVRNSGAKVV
+1423 AVRNSGAKVV
-1433 IEGCGACGCEY
+1433 VEGCGSNGCEY
-1444 MTGGVAVILGSIGAN
+1444 MTGGVAVILGEIGAN

-1470 LYDPDGVA
+1470 LYDPEGKAENV
-1478 DSRMNHE
+1478 MNLE
-1485 TLATCPI
+1485 TLVICPVTVQ
-1492 GDAHWEGQLKEL
+1492 HWEDQLKGL
-1504 IERHLAETG
+1504 IERHVAETG
-1513 SVKAADIL
+1513 SRKAADIL
-1521 QHWDVE
+1521 QHWDLE
-1527 LANFVQICP
+1527 RANFLQVCP
-1536 KEMLAH
+1536 KEMLIH
-1542 LPAPLGVEDKAV
+1542 LAAPLSEEPEAM

>member
-1 MIFSPTSHVLDA
+1 MTQYDA
-13 GPCCHEPRLQTQ
+13 
-25 IKPDKPPNADAVALY
+25 AWA
-40 WKEFTMTKFDQ
+40 Q
-51 AWVDAETAK
+51 A
-60 REWMTENSLYKEEE
+60 EEE
-74 EHASC
+74 KRKWMSENGLYSEAEEHSSC
-79 GVGLVVSIDGKPSRK
+79 GVGLVVSIDGQKSRK
-94 VVENGIAALKAIWHR
+94 VVQAGIEALKAVWHR

-124 HVQIPVEFFYDQ
+124 HVEIPVPFFYDQ
-136 IRRTGHEPDMTKMIA
+136 IKRTGHEPRRDEYMA
-151 VGQVFLPRTDYG
+151 VGQVFLPRNDFG
-163 AQETCRTIVE
+163 AQEMCRTIVE
-173 SEVLRMGYYIYGWRH
+173 TEILRKGYYIYGWRH
-188 VPVDVACLGEKAN
+188 VPVDVSVLGEKAN

-206 IEQILISNSKGV
+206 IEQIIISNSKGV
-218 DEETFE
+218 DTERFE

-229 IRRRIEKAATAAG
+229 IRRRIEKAAAEANIT
-242 VQGLYLCS
+242 GLYIAS
-250 LSCRSIIYKGM
+250 LSCRSLIYKGM

-268 EFYPDLMDERFESAF
+268 EFYPDLKDERFESAF
-283 ALYHQRYSTNTF
+283 AIYHQRYSTNTF

-319 LNWMKSHEIRMASGA
+319 VNWMKSHEIRMASST
-334 FGDMA
+334 FGNMA

-345 VAQGSSDSAALDSVF
+345 IPNGSSDSAALDAVF
-360 EVLVRAGRSAPMAKT
+360 EVLVRAGRNAPMAKT
-375 MMVPESWS
+375 MLIPESWS
-383 KQAIELPQS
+383 KQAVELPQA

-402 VLEPWDGPAALAMTD
+402 VMEPWDGPAALAMTD

-443 IAGSETGMVPVDEA
+443 ISGSEAGMVPIDEA
-457 NVVEKGALGPGQL
+457 GVVEKGALGPGQI
-470 LAVDMQEG
+470 LAVDMQDG
-478 KLYHDTEM
+478 KLYRD
-486 KDKLAAAQPFGDW
+486 KDIKDQLAASQPFGDW
-499 VGKINELDDKLAV
+499 VGKINDADETLAS
-512 VTEKPMFTG
+512 VTENPLFEG
-521 AELRKRQIAAGYSI
+521 DELRRRQAAAGYSI
-535 EELEQI
+535 EELENI
-541 LAPMAEDAKEALAS
+541 LSPMAEDGKESLAS

-564 LSEKYRPLSH
+564 LSKQYRPLSH
-574 FFRQAFSQV
+574 FFRQNFSQV

-588 DSLREFRVMSLKTR
+588 DSLREYRVMSLKTR

-615 QTEIL
+615 QTEII
-620 VLDSPFVGNAQFD
+620 VLESPFVGNAQWD
-633 ELIANFNAPLAEID
+633 ALVSEFNAPLAEID
-647 CTFDAGAGPDDLR
+647 CTFEPGKGNLRDALE
-660 KGLTRIRAEA
+660 RIRTEA
-670 EDAVRSGAGHIILTD
+670 EDAVRSGAGHLVLTD
-685 QHQSI
+685 QHSGA
-690 DRVAMPMILATSA
+690 DKVAMPMILATSA
-703 VHSWLTRKGLRT
+703 VHSHLTRKGLRT

-722 SAECVDP
+722 SAECIDP

-748 EDSLADRI
+748 EDSLSDRI
-756 ERGLLEC
+756 NRGLLDG
-763 TLTEAIQ
+763 TLTENVR
-770 RYRNAIDQGLLKI
+770 RYREAIDQGLLKI

-791 ISSYRGGLNFEAV
+791 VSSYRGGLNFEAV

-810 VAEYFPGMQSRISG
+810 CAEFFPGMTSRISG
-824 IGTTGIQRKSES
+824 IGIVGIQQKAEEI
-836 VHAKG
+836 HAKA
-841 WRGGSDVLP
+841 WGGPEGVLP
-850 IGGFYKARRSGE
+850 IGGFYKARKSGE
-862 KHAWEAQTMHMLQA
+862 THAWEATSMHMMQM
-876 ACNTANYE
+876 ACTRSSFE
-884 MWKQFSAAMR
+884 MWKQYSAKMQ

-901 RDLLDIKEMGKA
+901 RDLLDFKPLGKPV
-913 IPIEEVESITS
+913 PIEEVESITS

-1095 VILIS
+1095 VILVS

-1160 MGAEEYGIGTAAL
+1160 LGAEEYGIGTAAL

-1187 TCPVGVCTQDEE
+1187 TCPVGVCTQDES
-1199 LRDKFTGNADKV
+1199 LRAKFTGNADKV
-1211 VNLITFYATEVR
+1211 VNLITFYAQEVR
-1223 EILASIGARS
+1223 EILAELGARS
-1233 MDDVIGRADLLSQVS
+1233 LDEVIGRADLLNQVS

-1262 LITVDGADRIVYDR
+1262 LITVDGSSEIEYNRDRER
-1276 NKARNFVPDT
+1276 NAVPDT
-1286 LDAEIV
+1286 LDAQIV
-1292 KDAARFLNDGEKMQL
+1292 RDAARFLQDGEKMQL
-1307 QYAVQNTLRTI
+1307 SYAVQNTHRTV

-1330 GMNNTLQ
+1330 GQRNTLQ
-1337 ADHLTVKLSGSAG
+1337 PDHLTVKLQGSAG
-1350 QSLGAFAAPGLKL
+1350 QSLGAFAAPGLKI

-1377 SGGTIVVRPPMN
+1377 SGGTVVVRPPQV
-1389 SPLVAA
+1389 SPLKA
-1395 DNTIIGNTVLYGA
+1395 DENTIIGNTVLYGA
-1408 TAGYLFAAGRAGERF
+1408 TGGYLFAAGRAGERF
-1423 GVRNSGAKVV
+1423 AVRNSGAHVV
-1433 IEGCGACGCEY
+1433 VEGCGSNGCEY

-1470 LYDPDGVA
+1470 LYDPEGA
-1478 DSRMNHE
+1478 AEAMMNME
-1485 TLATCPI
+1485 TLVTCPI
-1492 GDAHWEGQLKEL
+1492 TVAHWEDQLKSL
-1504 IERHLAETG
+1504 ITRHAEETG
-1513 SVKAADIL
+1513 SAKAADIL
-1521 QHWDVE
+1521 QHWDLE
-1527 LANFVQICP
+1527 KGRFVQVCP
-1536 KEMLAH
+1536 KEMLVH
-1542 LPAPLGVEDKAV
+1542 LPHPLSLEAAAV

>member
-1 MIFSPTSHVLDA
+1 
-13 GPCCHEPRLQTQ
+13 
-25 IKPDKPPNADAVALY
+25 
-40 WKEFTMTKFDQ
+40 MTKYDEN
-51 AWVDAETAK
+51 WVAAEEAK
-60 REWMTENSLYKEEE
+60 RQWMAENGLYSEEE
-74 EHASC
+74 EHSSC
-79 GVGLVVSIDGKPSRK
+79 GVGLVVSVDGEKSRK
-94 VVENGIAALKAIWHR
+94 VVEAGIDALKAIWHR

-124 HVQIPVEFFYDQ
+124 HVQIPVMFFYDQ
-136 IRRTGHEPDMTKMIA
+136 IRRTGHEPRMDELMA
-151 VGQVFLPRTDYG
+151 VGQVFLPRTDFG

-173 SEVLRMGYYIYGWRH
+173 TEVLRMGYYIYGWRH
-188 VPVDVACLGEKAN
+188 VPVDVTCLGEKAN

-206 IEQILISNSKGV
+206 IEQILISNTKGV

-229 IRRRIEKAATAAG
+229 IRRRIEKAASEAH
-242 VQGLYLCS
+242 VEGLYIAS

-268 EFYPDLMDERFESAF
+268 VFYPDLMDERFESAF

-319 LNWMKSHEIRMASGA
+319 LNWMKSHEIRMASA
-334 FGDMA
+334 SFGDHA

-345 VAQGSSDSAALDSVF
+345 VPGGASDSAALDGVF

-375 MMVPESWS
+375 MLVPESWS
-383 KQAIELPQS
+383 KQAVELPQS

-402 VLEPWDGPAALAMTD
+402 VMEPWDGPAALAMTD

-443 IAGSETGMVPVDEA
+443 IAGSEAGMVPINEA
-457 NVVEKGALGPGQL
+457 DVVEKGALGPGQM
-470 LAVDMQEG
+470 LAVDMKKG
-478 KLYHDTEM
+478 KLFHDTEM
-486 KDKLAAAQPFGDW
+486 KDKLAAALPFGEW
-499 VGKINELDDKLAV
+499 VGKISDMEETLAG
-512 VTEKPMFTG
+512 VTEAPLFEG
-521 AELRKRQIAAGYSI
+521 GELRRRQIAAGYTS
-535 EELEQI
+535 EDLEQI
-541 LAPMAEDAKEALAS
+541 LSPMAEDGKEALAS

-564 LSEKYRPLSH
+564 LSKMYRPLSH
-574 FFRQAFSQV
+574 FFRQNFSQV

-588 DSLREFRVMSLKTR
+588 DSLREYRVMSLKTR

-615 QTEIL
+615 QTEII
-620 VLDSPFVGNAQFD
+620 VLESPFVGNAQWD
-633 ELIANFNAPLAEID
+633 RLSESLKGQLAEID
-647 CTFDAGAGPDDLR
+647 CTFEPGTGALNAALAR
-660 KGLTRIRAEA
+660 VRAEA
-670 EDAVRSGAGHIILTD
+670 EEAVRSGAGHLVLTD
-685 QHQSI
+685 QHSGTGK
-690 DRVAMPMILATSA
+690 VSMPMILATSA
-703 VHSWLTRKGLRT
+703 VHSHLTRKGLRT

-722 SAECVDP
+722 SAECIDP

-756 ERGLLEC
+756 GRGLLDG
-763 TLTEAIQ
+763 TLTENVA
-770 RYRNAIDQGLLKI
+770 RYREAIDQGLLKI

-810 VAEYFPGMQSRISG
+810 CAEFFPGMTSRISG
-824 IGTTGIQRKSES
+824 IGVSGIQVKAEE
-836 VHAKG
+836 VHARG
-841 WRGGSDVLP
+841 WASEAAVLP
-850 IGGFYKARRSGE
+850 IGGFYKARKSGE
-862 KHAWEAQTMHMLQA
+862 THAWEATSMHMMQM
-876 ACNTANYE
+876 ACNNASFE
-884 MWKQFSAAMR
+884 LWKQYSAKMQG
-894 ANPPIHL
+894 NPPIHL
-901 RDLLDIKEMGKA
+901 RDLLDVKPLGKPV
-913 IPIEEVESITS
+913 PIEEVESITS

-971 PEANGDNPSAKI
+971 PEPNGDNPSAKI

-996 YLNHC
+996 YLNQC

-1109 PATSIKYAGLPW
+1109 PATSIKYCGLPW

-1160 MGAEEYGIGTAAL
+1160 LGAEEYGIGTAAL

-1187 TCPVGVCTQDEE
+1187 TCPVGVCTQDEA
-1199 LRDKFTGNADKV
+1199 LRGKFTGNADKV
-1211 VNLITFYATEVR
+1211 VNLITFYAQEVR

-1233 MDDVIGRADLLSQVS
+1233 LDEVIGRADLLAQVS

-1262 LITVDGADRIVYDR
+1262 LISVDGSADINYDR
-1276 NKARNFVPDT
+1276 NKPRNAVPDT

-1292 KDAARFLNDGEKMQL
+1292 RDAARFLEDGEKMQL
-1307 QYAVQNTLRTI
+1307 SYAVQNTHRTV

-1323 SHIVQNF
+1323 SHIVRNF
-1330 GMNNTLQ
+1330 GMRNSFQ
-1337 ADHLTVKLSGSAG
+1337 PDHLTVKLQGSAG

-1377 SGGTIVVRPPMN
+1377 SGGTIVVRPPQV
-1389 SPLVAA
+1389 SPLKAE

-1408 TAGYLFAAGRAGERF
+1408 TDGYLFAAGRAGERF
-1423 GVRNSGAKVV
+1423 AVRNSGAKVV

-1470 LYDPDGVA
+1470 LYDPEGKA
-1478 DSRMNHE
+1478 E
-1485 TLATCPI
+1485 TLMNAETLVTCPVTV
-1492 GDAHWEGQLKEL
+1492 AHWEDQLKGL
-1504 IERHLAETG
+1504 IERHLEETG
-1513 SVKAADIL
+1513 SRKASDIL
-1521 QHWDVE
+1521 QHWE
-1527 LANFVQICP
+1527 TEKANFLQVCP
-1536 KEMLAH
+1536 KEMLVH
-1542 LPAPLGVEDKAV
+1542 LPHPLSVEETAV

>member
-1 MIFSPTSHVLDA
+1 
-13 GPCCHEPRLQTQ
+13 
-25 IKPDKPPNADAVALY
+25 
-40 WKEFTMTKFDQ
+40 MTKFD
-51 AWVDAETAK
+51 ASWVKAEEAK
-60 REWMTENSLYKEEE
+60 RKRMAENGMYSEAE

-94 VVENGIAALKAIWHR
+94 VVQAGIDALKAVWHR

-124 HVQIPVEFFYDQ
+124 HVQIPVPFFYNQ
-136 IRRTGHEPDMTKMIA
+136 IERTGHTPRMEELMA
-151 VGQVFLPRTDYG
+151 VGQVFLPRTNFG

-188 VPVDVACLGEKAN
+188 VPVNVACLGDKAN

-218 DEETFE
+218 NEEIFE

-229 IRRRIEKAATAAG
+229 IRRRIENAALAAG
-242 VQGLYLCS
+242 INELYLAS

-261 MLAEQVA
+261 FLAQDVS
-268 EFYPDLMDERFESAF
+268 EFYPDLKDDRFESAF

-319 LNWMKSHEIRMASGA
+319 TNWMKSHEIRMSSDA

-339 EDIKPI
+339 EDIKPVI
-345 VAQGSSDSAALDSVF
+345 PSGSSDSAALDSVF
-360 EVLVRAGRSAPMAKT
+360 EMLVRAGRNAPMAKT
-375 MMVPESWS
+375 MLVPESWS
-383 KQAIELPQS
+383 KQAVDLPKS
-392 WRDMYSYCNS
+392 WIDMYSYCNS
-402 VLEPWDGPAALAMTD
+402 VMEPWDGPAALAMTD

-443 IAGSETGMVPVDEA
+443 IAGSEAGMVYVDEA
-457 NVVEKGALGPGQL
+457 NVKEKGALGPGQL
-470 LAVDMQEG
+470 LAVDMDEG
-478 KLYHDTEM
+478 RLYHDTEM
-486 KDKLAAAQPFGDW
+486 KDLLAASRDFGAW
-499 VGKINELDDKLAV
+499 VGKINELDDDLAKAI
-512 VTEKPMFTG
+512 EAPLFAG
-521 AELRKRQIAAGYSI
+521 AELRQRQIAAGYTI

-541 LAPMAEDAKEALAS
+541 LAPMAEDGKETLAS

-574 FFRQAFSQV
+574 FFRQNFSQV

-602 FGNLKNVLDEDSS
+602 FGNLKNVLDESS
-615 QTEIL
+615 AQTEIL
-620 VLDSPFVGNAQFD
+620 VLNSPFVANVQFQR
-633 ELIANFNAPLAEID
+633 LLKNFNAPMVEID
-647 CTFDAGAGPDDLR
+647 CTFPSGAEAGSLQTALN
-660 KGLTRIRAEA
+660 RIRSEA
-670 EDAVRSGAGHIILTD
+670 EDAVRSGAGHLVLTD
-685 QHQSI
+685 QHTTDMRI
-690 DRVAMPMILATSA
+690 AMPMILATSA
-703 VHSWLTRKGLRT
+703 VHSWLTRQGLRT
-715 FCSLNVR
+715 FTSVNVR
-722 SAECVDP
+722 SAECIDP

-756 ERGLLEC
+756 ERGLLDC
-763 TLTEAIQ
+763 ALTEAVA

-791 ISSYRGGLNFEAV
+791 VSSYRGGLNFEAV

-810 VAEYFPGMQSRISG
+810 CAEYFPGMTSRISG
-824 IGTTGIQRKSES
+824 IGVVGIQRKVES
-836 VHAKG
+836 IHASAYKNA
-841 WRGGSDVLP
+841 SDVLP

-862 KHAWEAQTMHMLQA
+862 KHAWEAQTMHLLQA
-876 ACNTANYE
+876 ACERGSFE
-884 MWKQFSAAMR
+884 MWKNYSAKLQ

-901 RDLLDIKEMGKA
+901 RDLLAIKPLGAA
-913 IPIEEVESITS
+913 ISVDEVESITS
-924 IRKRFVT
+924 IRQRFVT

-1068 RCKVTVKLVASSGV
+1068 RCKVTVKLVAASGV

-1090 KAKAD
+1090 KANAD
-1095 VILIS
+1095 IILIS

-1109 PATSIKYAGLPW
+1109 PATSIKFAGLPW

-1135 NLRERVTLRTDGGLR
+1135 NLRKRVTLRTDGGLR

-1187 TCPVGVCTQDEE
+1187 TCPVGVCTQDED
-1199 LRDKFTGNADKV
+1199 LRGKFSGSADKV
-1211 VNLITFYATEVR
+1211 VNLITFYAQEVR
-1223 EILASIGARS
+1223 EILASIGAHS
-1233 MDDVIGRADLLSQVS
+1233 LGEVIGRADLLSQVS

-1262 LITVDGADRIVYDR
+1262 LITVDGADQISYDR
-1276 NKARNFVPDT
+1276 HKPRNSVPDT
-1286 LDAEIV
+1286 LDAQIV
-1292 KDAARFLNDGEKMQL
+1292 TDAARFLQEGEKMQL
-1307 QYAVQNTLRTI
+1307 QYAVQNTSRSI
-1318 GTRTS
+1318 GTRIS
-1323 SHIVQNF
+1323 SHIVTKF
-1330 GMNNTLQ
+1330 GMRNSLQ
-1337 ADHLTVKLSGSAG
+1337 PDHLTIKLQGSAG
-1350 QSLGAFAAPGLKL
+1350 QALGAFAAPGLKL
-1363 EVSGDANDYVGKGL
+1363 EVAGEANDYVGKGL
-1377 SGGTIVVRPPMN
+1377 SGGTIVVRPAQI
-1389 SPLVAA
+1389 SPLVASE
-1395 DNTIIGNTVLYGA
+1395 NTIIGNTVLYGA

-1423 GVRNSGAKVV
+1423 AVRNSGAKTVV
-1433 IEGCGACGCEY
+1433 EGCGSNGCEY
-1444 MTGGVAVILGSIGAN
+1444 MTGGISVILGSIGAN

-1470 LYDPDGVA
+1470 LYDPK
-1478 DSRMNHE
+1478 DSTAPMMNME
-1485 TLATCPI
+1485 TLVTCSVTAP
-1492 GDAHWEGQLKEL
+1492 HWEQELKDL
-1504 IERHLAETG
+1504 VIRHANETG
-1513 SVKAADIL
+1513 SLKAADIL
-1521 QHWDVE
+1521 QHWDQE
-1527 LANFVQICP
+1527 RHNFIQVCP
-1536 KEMLAH
+1536 KEMLVH
-1542 LPAPLGVEDKAV
+1542 LPVSLNDAQAQSV

>member
-1 MIFSPTSHVLDA
+1 
-13 GPCCHEPRLQTQ
+13 
-25 IKPDKPPNADAVALY
+25 
-40 WKEFTMTKFDQ
+40 MTKFDEN
-51 AWVDAETAK
+51 WVAQEEAK
-60 REWMTENSLYKEEE
+60 RAYMAEHSLYQPED

-79 GVGLVVSIDGKPSRK
+79 GVGLVVSINGKPSRK
-94 VVENGIAALKAIWHR
+94 VVENGIAALKAVWHR

-124 HVQIPVEFFYDQ
+124 HVQIPVPFFYDQ
-136 IRRTGHEPDMTKMIA
+136 IRRTGHEPRKGELIA
-151 VGQVFLPRTDYG
+151 VGQVFLPRTDFG

-188 VPVDVACLGEKAN
+188 VPVEIDCLGDKAN

-229 IRRRIEKAATAAG
+229 IRRRIEKAASNAG
-242 VQGLYLCS
+242 ISGLYFAS

-268 EFYPDLMDERFESAF
+268 VFYPDLQDERFESAF
-283 ALYHQRYSTNTF
+283 AIYHQRYSTNTF

-319 LNWMKSHEIRMASGA
+319 VNWMKSHEIRMTSAA
-334 FGDMA
+334 FGEMA
-339 EDIKPI
+339 EDIKP
-345 VAQGSSDSAALDSVF
+345 VVPAGSSDSAALDAVF
-360 EVLVRAGRSAPMAKT
+360 EMMVRAGRDAPMAKT
-375 MMVPESWS
+375 ILVPESWS
-383 KQAIELPQS
+383 KQEGELPQS

-402 VLEPWDGPAALAMTD
+402 VMEPWDGPAALAMTD

-443 IAGSETGMVPVDEA
+443 IAGSEAGMVPIDEA
-457 NVVEKGALGPGQL
+457 TVREKGALGPGQL
-470 LAVDMQEG
+470 LTVDMQEG
-478 KLYHDTEM
+478 RLYHDREI
-486 KDKLAAAQPFGDW
+486 KDKLAASQPFGQW
-499 VGKINELDDKLAV
+499 VTKIKELDDALAAV
-512 VTEKPMFTG
+512 DEAPLFTG
-521 AELRKRQIAAGYSI
+521 EDLRRRQIAAGYSV
-535 EELEQI
+535 EELEHI
-541 LAPMAEDAKEALAS
+541 LVPMAEGGKEALAS

-564 LSEKYRPLSH
+564 LSKLYRPLSH
-574 FFRQAFSQV
+574 YFRQNFSQV

-602 FGNLKNVLDEDSS
+602 FGNLKNVLNESS
-615 QTEIL
+615 PQSEIL
-620 VLDSPFVGNAQFD
+620 VLDSPFVGNAQWD
-633 ELIANFNAPLAEID
+633 ELMRQFDSERVEID
-647 CTFDAGAGPDDLR
+647 CSFERGAGESALQDALA
-660 KGLTRIRAEA
+660 RIRATA
-670 EDAVRSGAGHIILTD
+670 EEAVRSGAGHLILTD
-685 QHQSI
+685 HLSNA

-703 VHSWLTRKGLRT
+703 VHSHLTRKGLRT
-715 FCSLNVR
+715 FTSINVR
-722 SAECVDP
+722 SAECIDP
-729 HYFAVLIGCGA
+729 HYFAVLVGAGA

-756 ERGLLEC
+756 ERGLMSSSLN
-763 TLTEAIQ
+763 EAMN
-770 RYRNAIDQGLLKI
+770 RYRAAIDQGLLKI
-783 MAKMGISV
+783 MSKMGISV
-791 ISSYRGGLNFEAV
+791 MSSYRGGLNFEAV

-810 VAEYFPGMQSRISG
+810 CAEYFPGLISRISG
-824 IGTTGIQRKSES
+824 IGVSGIQKKASDT
-836 VHAKG
+836 HQKG
-841 WRGGSDVLP
+841 WSGLADFLP
-850 IGGFYKARRSGE
+850 MGGFYKSRKSGE
-862 KHAWEAQTMHMLQA
+862 THAWEAQTMHMMQT
-876 ACNTANYE
+876 ACNRASYDL
-884 MWKQFSAAMR
+884 WKQYSARMQ

-901 RDLLDIKEMGKA
+901 RDLLAIKPLGN
-913 IPIEEVESITS
+913 PVPLDEVESITS

-956 KSDSGEGGEDPAHFV
+956 KSDSGEGGEDPAHFH
-971 PEANGDNPSAKI
+971 PEPNGDNPSAKI

-996 YLNHC
+996 YLNQC

-1068 RCKVTVKLVASSGV
+1068 RCKVTVKLVAASGV

-1090 KAKAD
+1090 KAEAD

-1109 PATSIKYAGLPW
+1109 PATSVKFAGLPW

-1135 NLRERVTLRTDGGLR
+1135 NLRDRITLRTDGGLR

-1155 VMAAM
+1155 IMAAM
-1160 MGAEEYGIGTAAL
+1160 MGAEEFGIGTAAL

-1187 TCPVGVCTQDEE
+1187 TCPVGVCTQKEE
-1199 LRDKFTGNADKV
+1199 LRAKFTGNADKV
-1211 VNLITFYATEVR
+1211 VNLITFYAQEVR

-1233 MDDVIGRADLLSQVS
+1233 IDDIIGRADLLSQVS
-1248 RGSAHLDDLDLNPL
+1248 RGSDHLDDLDLNPL
-1262 LITVDGADRIVYDR
+1262 LITVDGAEKIVYNRDR
-1276 NKARNFVPDT
+1276 ARNSVPDT

-1292 KDAARFLNDGEKMQL
+1292 ADADRFLNEREKMQL
-1307 QYAVQNTLRTI
+1307 SYSVQNTHRTV
-1318 GTRTS
+1318 GTRIS
-1323 SHIVQNF
+1323 SHIVRNF
-1330 GMNNTLQ
+1330 GMRNDLQ
-1337 ADHLTVKLSGSAG
+1337 TDHLTVKLTGSAG
-1350 QSLGAFAAPGLKL
+1350 QSLGAFAAPGLKI

-1377 SGGTIVVRPPMN
+1377 SGGTIVVRPAMA
-1389 SPLVAA
+1389 SPLIAA

-1408 TAGYLFAAGRAGERF
+1408 TEGYLFAAGRAGERF
-1423 GVRNSGAKVV
+1423 CVRNSGAKVV
-1433 IEGCGACGCEY
+1433 VEGCGSNGCEY
-1444 MTGGVAVILGSIGAN
+1444 MTGGVTVVLGSIGSN

-1470 LYDPDGVA
+1470 LYDPDQTA
-1478 DSRMNHE
+1478 LDMINAE
-1485 TLATCPI
+1485 TLVTSAVEVQ
-1492 GDAHWEGQLKEL
+1492 HWQSQLHEL
-1504 IERHLAETG
+1504 VSRHAEETG
-1513 SVKAADIL
+1513 SAKAKEIL
-1521 QHWDVE
+1521 LHWENE
-1527 LANFVQICP
+1527 LGHFLQICP
-1536 KEMLAH
+1536 KEMLVH
-1542 LPAPLGVEDKAV
+1542 LPHPLSNEATSL